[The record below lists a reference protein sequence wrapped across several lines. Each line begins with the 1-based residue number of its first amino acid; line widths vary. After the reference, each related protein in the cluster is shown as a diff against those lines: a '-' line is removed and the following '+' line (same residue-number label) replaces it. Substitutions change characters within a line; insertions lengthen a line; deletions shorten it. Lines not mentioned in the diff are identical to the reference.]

1 MRVRRGLRPA
11 GEKIEL
17 NMTPMIDIV
26 FQLLTF
32 FIMSLRIAATEGDF
46 QVGLPQTA
54 PRVDVEARDTHRFRL
69 RLTAAPDGSLRA
81 MRLDE
86 QTLATGVASAAET
99 EAAFAALHREVLARV
114 GDDRGP
120 GSIAAQAELEID
132 CDYELDYEHVIAA
145 ITAVSGYAAPQE
157 NDGIVRLIESI
168 KFAPPRRGAS

>member
-11 GEKIEL
+11 GDKIEL

-46 QVGLPQTA
+46 QVGLPQA
-54 PRVDVEARDTHRFRL
+54 SPRVDVEARDTHRFRL

-86 QTLATGVASAAET
+86 QTLATGVASAAEA
-99 EAAFAALHREVLARV
+99 EAAFAALHREVLAGLRSV
-114 GDDRGP
+114 VRFFHDASRDDAASPAYLQLQRA
-120 GSIAAQAELEID
+120 IAGVQAVLDELEG
-132 CDYELDYEHVIAA
+132 EA
-145 ITAVSGYAAPQE
+145 
-157 NDGIVRLIESI
+157 
-168 KFAPPRRGAS
+168 K